1 LEARIYTQSGP
12 RRGPVDVYESHFGIL
27 SVRVRVL
34 RFSLLL
40 FLSSKRLIIHY
51 SSSRS
56 YLLEQ
61 VTMPPI
67 FQLSITRDSRL
78 RLVSSFILRPLCFDS
93 TVALSSPLVYRF
105 IEVFNI
111 PQNRSCMW
119 ARLMGSWNFELE
131 FEEQAM
137 SLLAGTLCPTRNSL
151 VQTVKCV
158 PVREATI
165 YARYTHPPGVAL
177 IMPFLPVMRRLPTL
191 QAPHFLAH
199 QHLVA
204 TSATPL
210 AQTFRKTVT
219 VTPQVGNTAM
229 PLVGCWR
236 LSAEPD
242 SGRTR
247 SVWWRL

>member
-1 LEARIYTQSGP
+1 MYVS
-12 RRGPVDVYESHFGIL
+12 
-27 SVRVRVL
+27 SV
-34 RFSLLL
+34 FPFCF
-40 FLSSKRLIIHY
+40 FLSSKPSLTSNYPLFIVTFL
-51 SSSRS
+51 SSRTS
-56 YLLEQ
+56 NYAANFPGVDHTRL
-61 VTMPPI
+61 TPP
-67 FQLSITRDSRL
+67 SRL
-78 RLVSSFILRPLCFDS
+78 VFHPSSFVFRFDV
-93 TVALSSPLVYRF
+93 TLSSPLVYRF
-105 IEVFNI
+105 IEVVNI
-111 PQNRSCMW
+111 SQNRSCMW
-119 ARLMGSWNFELE
+119 ARPMGSWNFELE

-137 SLLAGTLCPTRNSL
+137 SLLAGALCPTRNSL

-177 IMPFLPVMRRLPTL
+177 IMPFLLVMRRLPTL